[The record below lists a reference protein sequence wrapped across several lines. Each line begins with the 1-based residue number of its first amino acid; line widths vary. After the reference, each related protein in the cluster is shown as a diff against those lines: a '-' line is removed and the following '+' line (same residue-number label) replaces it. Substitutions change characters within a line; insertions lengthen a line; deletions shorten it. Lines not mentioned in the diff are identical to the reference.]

1 MSRAK
6 TRVPPHLFVPPPPG
20 EVDLNG
26 RGACGFCHLVLP
38 EGDPRHTLPDAPVE
52 DGQRLAAGEGDFDA

>member
-6 TRVPPHLFVPPPPG
+6 TRVSPHLFVPPPPG

-26 RGACGFCHLVLP
+26 RGACGWCQLVGAP
-38 EGDPRHTLPDAPVE
+38 GDTHHTLPEAPVE
-52 DGQRLAAGEGDFDA
+52 DGQRLAAGEREDG

>member
-1 MSRAK
+1 MSKPK

-26 RGACGFCHLVLP
+26 RGACGFCHLVGAP
-38 EGDPRHTLPDAPVE
+38 GDTHHTLPEAPTE
-52 DGQRLAAGEGDFDA
+52 DVQRLAAGEREDG